1 MPLPT
6 ALTPPWGSDGPRL
19 DLETRLSHLKR
30 VGEEII
36 TERELRTLL
45 ETKQHPTA
53 YDGFEPSGL
62 AHLPFGVLRPILV
75 DDMLKAGVRMKLWIA
90 DWFAWVNNK
99 MGGDLDKIREV
110 GRYFVEVWKAAGVD
124 MSKVDVLWT
133 SDAAREEE
141 YWKKVITVAQ
151 NSTLARAQRALTIA
165 GRTTKESI
173 QTAQLFYPM
182 MQVADIFWLDVD
194 ICQLGVDQRR
204 ANILAREIAERMK
217 WKKPVAIHHHMLI
230 GLQGKREP
238 EGLFDEDTSV
248 DSEIASKMSKSKPET
263 SIFVHDSK
271 EAIMSKVNSA
281 YCPPRVVEGNA
292 LMEYARYIIF
302 RKLESLTIERP
313 EKYGGNAEFQSYGEL
328 ESAYASGKLHPADL
342 KKGVGEALD
351 EVVAPIREHFLKDPA
366 AKRLYLSVLEAET
379 TR

>member
-1 MPLPT
+1 
-6 ALTPPWGSDGPRL
+6 L
-19 DLETRLSHLKR
+19 DIETRLAYVR
-30 VGEEII
+30 QVGEEII
-36 TERELRTLL
+36 TEKELRTLL
-45 ETKQHPTA
+45 ETNDHPTA

-99 MGGDLDKIREV
+99 MGGDLQKIKEV

-133 SDAAREEE
+133 SDAAKQEE

-204 ANILAREIAERMK
+204 ANILAREIADKLK
-217 WKKPVAIHHHMLI
+217 WKKPVAVHHHMLI
-230 GLQGKREP
+230 GLQGRKEL
-238 EGLFDEDTSV
+238 EGFDENGAMDA
-248 DSEIASKMSKSKPET
+248 EISSKMSKSKPET
-263 SIFVHDSK
+263 SIFVHDST
-271 EAIMSKVNSA
+271 EDIMRKVNSA
-281 YCPPRVVEGNA
+281 YCPPKVLEGNA
-292 LMEYARYIIF
+292 LIEYSRYIVF
-302 RKLESLTIERP
+302 RKQKLLRIERP
-313 EKYGGNAEFQSYGEL
+313 EKYGGNVEFFTPDEL
-328 ESAYASGKLHPADL
+328 EKAYVGGALHPADL
-342 KKGVGEALD
+342 KRGVGEALD
-351 EVVAPIREHFLKDPA
+351 GIVSPIREHFVKDPHA
-366 AKRLYLSVLEAET
+366 RKLYEAVKAAET

>member
-1 MPLPT
+1 M
-6 ALTPPWGSDGPRL
+6 DI
-19 DLETRLSHLKR
+19 ETRLSYVRR

-36 TERELRTLL
+36 TDKELRTVL
-45 ETKQHPTA
+45 ETNDHPTA

-75 DDMLKAGVRMKLWIA
+75 EDMQKAGIRMKLWIA

-99 MGGDLDKIREV
+99 MGGDLSKIQEV

-124 MSKVDVLWT
+124 MSKVEVLWT
-133 SDAAREEE
+133 SDAAKEED

-165 GRTTKESI
+165 GRTTKDSVL
-173 QTAQLFYPM
+173 TAQLFYPM

-204 ANILAREIAERMK
+204 ANILAREIAEKLK
-217 WKKPVAIHHHMLI
+217 WKKPVAVHHHMLI
-230 GLQGKREP
+230 GLQGRKEP
-238 EGLFDEDTSV
+238 EGFDENGAMDA
-248 DSEIASKMSKSKPET
+248 EISSKMSKSKPET
-263 SIFVHDSK
+263 SIFVHDST
-271 EAIMSKVNSA
+271 EVIMKKVNSA
-281 YCPPRVVEGNA
+281 YCPPKVLEGNA
-292 LMEYARYIIF
+292 LIEYSRYIIF
-302 RKLESLTIERP
+302 RKRGSLKVERP
-313 EKYGGNAEFQSYGEL
+313 EKYGGNVEFHSAEEL
-328 ESAYASGKLHPADL
+328 ENAYTTGGLHPADL

-351 EVVAPIREHFLKDPA
+351 GIISPIREHFVKDSQA
-366 AKRLYLSVLEAET
+366 RRLYETVRAAET

>member
-1 MPLPT
+1 M
-6 ALTPPWGSDGPRL
+6 DI
-19 DLETRLSHLKR
+19 ETRLAYVR
-30 VGEEII
+30 QVGEEII
-36 TERELRTLL
+36 TEKELRTLL
-45 ETKQHPTA
+45 ETNDHPTA

-99 MGGDLDKIREV
+99 MGGDLPKIKEV

-133 SDAAREEE
+133 SDAAKQEE

-204 ANILAREIAERMK
+204 ANILAREIADKLK
-217 WKKPVAIHHHMLI
+217 WKKPVAVHHHMLI
-230 GLQGKREP
+230 GLEGSKEP
-238 EGLFDEDTSV
+238 EGFDENGAMDA
-248 DSEIASKMSKSKPET
+248 EISSKMSKSKPET
-263 SIFVHDSK
+263 SIFVHDSA
-271 EAIMSKVNSA
+271 EEIMRKVNSA
-281 YCPPRVVEGNA
+281 YCPPKVLTGNA
-292 LMEYARYIIF
+292 LIEYSRYIVF
-302 RKLESLTIERP
+302 RKQEFLRIERP
-313 EKYGGNAEFQSYGEL
+313 EKYGGNVEFFSPAEL
-328 ESAYASGKLHPADL
+328 EKAYVAGALHPADL
-342 KKGVGEALD
+342 KRGVGEALD
-351 EVVAPIREHFLKDPA
+351 GIISPIREHFVKDPHA
-366 AKRLYLSVLEAET
+366 RRLYESVRAAET

>member
-1 MPLPT
+1 
-6 ALTPPWGSDGPRL
+6 L
-19 DLETRLSHLKR
+19 DVETRLQLLKN

-45 ETKQHPTA
+45 ETNDHPSA

-75 DDMLKAGVRMKLWIA
+75 ADMLKAGVRMKLWIA

-99 MGGDLDKIREV
+99 LGGDLEKIQEV

-133 SDAAREEE
+133 SDAAKNED
-141 YWKKVITVAQ
+141 YWKKVVTVAQ
-151 NSTLARAQRALTIA
+151 NSTLARAQRALTVA

-194 ICQLGVDQRR
+194 ICQLGMDQRR
-204 ANILAREIAERMK
+204 ANILAREIAEKMK
-217 WKKPVAIHHHMLI
+217 WKKPVALHHHMLI
-230 GLQGKREP
+230 GLQGRKEP
-238 EGLFDEDTSV
+238 EGFDENGAV
-248 DSEIASKMSKSKPET
+248 DAEIASKMSKSKPET
-263 SIFVHDSK
+263 SIFVHDSTEVLMK
-271 EAIMSKVNSA
+271 KINSA
-281 YCPPRVVEGNA
+281 YCPPRVIEGNA
-292 LMEYARYIIF
+292 LIEYSRYIVF
-302 RKLESLTIERP
+302 RKRRTLMVERP
-313 EKYGGNAEFQSYGEL
+313 EKYGGNVEFSSASEL
-328 ESAYASGKLHPADL
+328 ESAYVEGRLHPADL
-342 KKGVGEALD
+342 KKAVGTALD
-351 EVVAPIREHFLKDPA
+351 EIVSPIREHFVRDPSA
-366 AKRLYLSVLEAET
+366 RRLFDSVRAAET

>member
-1 MPLPT
+1 
-6 ALTPPWGSDGPRL
+6 L
-19 DLETRLSHLKR
+19 DIETRLAYVR
-30 VGEEII
+30 QVGEEII
-36 TERELRTLL
+36 TEKELRALF
-45 ETKQHPTA
+45 ETKDHPTA

-99 MGGDLDKIREV
+99 MGGDLQKIKEV
-110 GRYFVEVWKAAGVD
+110 GRYFIEVWKAAGVD
-124 MSKVDVLWT
+124 MSKVEVLWT
-133 SDAAREEE
+133 SDAARQEE

-204 ANILAREIAERMK
+204 ANILAREIADRLK
-217 WKKPVAIHHHMLI
+217 WKKPVAVHHHMLI
-230 GLQGKREP
+230 GLQGRKEP
-238 EGLFDEDTSV
+238 EGFDENGAMDA
-248 DSEIASKMSKSKPET
+248 EISSKMSKSKPET
-263 SIFVHDSK
+263 SIFVHDSAG
-271 EAIMSKVNSA
+271 EILRKVNSA
-281 YCPPRVVEGNA
+281 YCPPKVLEGNA
-292 LMEYARYIIF
+292 LIEYSRYIVF
-302 RKLESLTIERP
+302 RKQKSLRIERP
-313 EKYGGNAEFQSYGEL
+313 EKYGGNVEFFSPDEL
-328 ESAYASGKLHPADL
+328 EKAYVSGALHPADL
-342 KKGVGEALD
+342 KRGVGVALD
-351 EVVAPIREHFLKDPA
+351 GIISPIREHFVKDPHA
-366 AKRLYLSVLEAET
+366 RKLYEAVRAAET

>member
-1 MPLPT
+1 MDRAKGL
-6 ALTPPWGSDGPRL
+6 SL
-19 DLETRLSHLKR
+19 DLETRLSHIRR

-36 TERELRTLL
+36 TEGELRTLL
-45 ETKQHPTA
+45 EAKQHPTA

-75 DDMLKAGVRMKLWIA
+75 NDMLQAGVRMKLWIA

-99 MGGDLDKIREV
+99 MGGDLETIQEV
-110 GRYFVEVWKAAGVD
+110 GKYFVEVWKAAGVD

-133 SDAAREEE
+133 SDAARQED

-165 GRTTKESI
+165 GRTTKESV

-204 ANILAREIAERMK
+204 ANILAREIAEKMK
-217 WKKPVAIHHHMLI
+217 WKKPVAVHHHMLI
-230 GLQGKREP
+230 GLQGRKEP
-238 EGLFDEDTSV
+238 EGFDENGAMDA
-248 DSEIASKMSKSKPET
+248 EISSKMSKSKPET
-263 SIFVHDSK
+263 SIFVHDSL
-271 EAIMSKVNSA
+271 EAIMKKVNSA
-281 YCPPRVVEGNA
+281 YCPPKVVEGNS
-292 LMEYARYIIF
+292 LLEYSRYIVF
-302 RKLESLTIERP
+302 RKQNSLRIERP
-313 EKYGGNAEFQSYGEL
+313 EKYGGNVEYHSWDEL
-328 ESAYASGKLHPADL
+328 EVAYTAGEMHPADL
-342 KKGVGEALD
+342 KRGVGEALD
-351 EVVAPIREHFLKDPA
+351 GIIAPIREHFEKDPHA
-366 AKRLYLSVLEAET
+366 RRLYETVRSAET

>member
-1 MPLPT
+1 
-6 ALTPPWGSDGPRL
+6 L
-19 DLETRLSHLKR
+19 DIETRLEYVR
-30 VGEEII
+30 QVGEEII
-36 TERELRTLL
+36 TEKELRALF
-45 ETKQHPTA
+45 ETKEHPTA

-99 MGGDLDKIREV
+99 MGGDLQTIKEV

-133 SDAAREEE
+133 SDAARQEE
-141 YWKKVITVAQ
+141 YWKKVIIVAQ

-204 ANILAREIAERMK
+204 ANILAREIADKLK
-217 WKKPVAIHHHMLI
+217 WKKPVAVHHHMLI
-230 GLQGKREP
+230 GLQGRKEP
-238 EGLFDEDTSV
+238 EGFDENGTMDA
-248 DSEIASKMSKSKPET
+248 EISSKMSKSKPET
-263 SIFVHDSK
+263 SIFVHDNA
-271 EAIMSKVNSA
+271 EEIMKKVNSA
-281 YCPPRVVEGNA
+281 YCPPRVLEGNA
-292 LMEYARYIIF
+292 LIEYSRYIVF
-302 RKLESLTIERP
+302 RKQKFLRIERP
-313 EKYGGNAEFQSYGEL
+313 EKYGGNVEFFSPDEL
-328 ESAYASGKLHPADL
+328 ERAYVSGALHPADL
-342 KKGVGEALD
+342 KRGVGEALD
-351 EVVAPIREHFLKDPA
+351 GIISPIREHFVRDPHA
-366 AKRLYLSVLEAET
+366 RKLYEAVRAAET